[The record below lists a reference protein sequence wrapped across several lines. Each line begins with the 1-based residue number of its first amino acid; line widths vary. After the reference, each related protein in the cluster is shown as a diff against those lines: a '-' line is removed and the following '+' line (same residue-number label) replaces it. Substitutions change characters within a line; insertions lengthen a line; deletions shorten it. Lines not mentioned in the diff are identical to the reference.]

1 MPEADALGPG
11 SGALVN
17 EVTTVEAADARI
29 ANMLKRLEQT
39 GNRLE
44 ELLKPEI
51 EETPQGIL
59 GALKEALERISNAIG
74 EFFNA
79 LFDTS
84 DPALENIDARI
95 AAQRV
100 QLEVDD
106 LKDLLQIRRDCEETR
121 QRLHALEDAAT
132 QTEMSSLRVELQTV
146 RTEASSLQDLVAVLK
161 DRLAVVSPGDPAL
174 MPTTETPL
182 LPPGGNLFP
191 PFAPGGD
198 VTETTE
204 RTVGDPESDKQYVD
218 VQGDN
223 DLGKRNTCAIVA
235 QEMIMDKFAGR
246 RDAYDETELVR
257 ESIAHGWSNDSDGGS
272 IPFLVGELAKAH
284 GFRAENK
291 PNSDVAELVK
301 RLESG
306 EEAVAGVNGGMLW
319 NDPTAMGDGSANHA
333 VWVTG
338 AKVRE
343 TNGQIELVTV
353 FINDSGS
360 GRTIEVD
367 GESFKKMWDTS
378 GKHAIYISPGGGN

>member
-11 SGALVN
+11 GVAFAA
-17 EVTTVEAADARI
+17 EVTTVEAADVRI
-29 ANMLKRLEQT
+29 ANMIKRLEQT

-74 EFFNA
+74 AFFEA
-79 LFDTS
+79 LFETS

-95 AAQRV
+95 AAQRIEI
-100 QLEVDD
+100 EVGD
-106 LKDLLQIRRDCEETR
+106 LKDLLQIRHDCDATR
-121 QRLHALEDAAT
+121 QRLHALEDAQT
-132 QTEMSSLRVELQTV
+132 QVEMSSLRTELQNV
-146 RTEASSLQDLVAVLK
+146 RSEASSLQDLVAVLK
-161 DRLAVVSPGDPAL
+161 DRLAVVSPGDPML
-174 MPTTETPL
+174 IPTTETPT
-182 LPPGGNLFP
+182 LPTGNSLFP
-191 PFAPGGD
+191 PFTPGRD

-223 DLGKRNTCAIVA
+223 ALGKSNTCAVVA

-246 RDAYDETELVR
+246 RDAYDETALVR
-257 ESIAHGWSNDSDGGS
+257 ESIDRGWSDADGGS

-291 PNSDVAELVK
+291 PLSDITELVK

-306 EEAVAGVNGGMLW
+306 EEAVVGVNGGMLW

-338 AKVRE
+338 AKVKE
-343 TNGQIELVTV
+343 TNGQIELITV

-360 GRTIEVD
+360 GKSIEVD
-367 GESFKKMWDTS
+367 GASFEKMWNTS
-378 GKHAIYISPGGGN
+378 GKHAIYISSGGRN

>member
-1 MPEADALGPG
+1 MPEADALAPG
-11 SGALVN
+11 GTFVN
-17 EVTTVEAADARI
+17 EVTTVESADARI
-29 ANMLKRLEQT
+29 ANMMKRLEQT
-39 GNRLE
+39 GYRLE
-44 ELLKPEI
+44 ELLKPDV
-51 EETPQGIL
+51 EETPQGML
-59 GALKEALERISNAIG
+59 GVLKEALERISNAIS

-79 LFDTS
+79 LFGTS
-84 DPALENIDARI
+84 DPALENLDARI

-106 LKDLLQIRRDCEETR
+106 LKDLLQIRRDCEATR
-121 QRLHALEDAAT
+121 QRLHALEDAAMK
-132 QTEMSSLRVELQTV
+132 TEMNSLRVELQTV
-146 RTEASSLQDLVAVLK
+146 RAEAASLQDLVAVLK

-182 LPPGGNLFP
+182 LPP
-191 PFAPGGD
+191 FAPRGE

-257 ESIAHGWSNDSDGGS
+257 ESIAHGWSNSSDGGS

-291 PNSDVAELVK
+291 PNSDVAELAK

-306 EEAVAGVNGGMLW
+306 EEAVVGVNGGMLW

-353 FINDSGS
+353 FINDSGT